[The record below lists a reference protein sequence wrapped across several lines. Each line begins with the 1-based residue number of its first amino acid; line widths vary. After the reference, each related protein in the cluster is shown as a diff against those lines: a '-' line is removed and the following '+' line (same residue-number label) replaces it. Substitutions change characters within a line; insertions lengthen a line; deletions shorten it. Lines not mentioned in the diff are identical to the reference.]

1 MVDPRGMRFISCQ
14 HPLTR
19 VRVNETRLISL
30 YLKVVLVTILL
41 RIATGG
47 WKFRVETSAV
57 GTLSMGLEAFLDRS
71 SRYSDTASDG
81 KIIITIRRRIDNFYI
96 QRYSMIYAN
105 SLRFATFSRSA
116 TRHRTVNNSKKK
128 KNR

>member
-1 MVDPRGMRFISCQ
+1 MVDPRGMLFISCQ

-47 WKFRVETSAV
+47 WKFRVETSAL
-57 GTLSMGLEAFLDRS
+57 GTLSMGPEAFLDRS
-71 SRYSDTASDG
+71 SRHSDTASDG
-81 KIIITIRRRIDNFYI
+81 KIIITIRRIDNFYI

-105 SLRFATFSRSA
+105 SLRFTTFSSSA
-116 TRHRTVNNSKKK
+116 SRHRTVNNNKKK
-128 KNR
+128 KTR

>member
-30 YLKVVLVTILL
+30 YLKVVLVTVLL
-41 RIATGG
+41 RTATGG
-47 WKFRVETSAV
+47 WKFRVEMSAA
-57 GTLSMGLEAFLDRS
+57 GTLSMGLEAFLDRP
-71 SRYSDTASDG
+71 SRHSDTASDG
-81 KIIITIRRRIDNFYI
+81 KI
-96 QRYSMIYAN
+96 S
-105 SLRFATFSRSA
+105 
-116 TRHRTVNNSKKK
+116 NNNKK